1 MPVEI
6 TYETKAETVALWDCV
21 VILATRTSLSLDA
34 LRSVERTMS
43 RAALDKPMCTLVVFG
58 QRTALPDSELVRV
71 MSGMVQASPAVC
83 GARVVP
89 GRGLWATAL
98 RGMTHAPELTAV
110 PERPRRT
117 FNEIYDASQWLQAM
131 MQRDPGF
138 RAHLTTITGTLVYGS
153 PSFRRDSQVADYLT
167 NDGSSEPFPRA

>member
-1 MPVEI
+1 MRVEI

-21 VILATRTSLSLDA
+21 VILATRTALSLDA

-43 RAALDKPMCTLVVFG
+43 AAALDKPMCMLTVFG
-58 QRTALPDSELVRV
+58 QRTQLPDSELLRF
-71 MSGMVQASPAVC
+71 MAGLVQASPAVC

-98 RGMTHAPELTAV
+98 RGMTHAPELSAV

-117 FNEIYDASQWLQAM
+117 FTDIYSAAQWLQAM

-167 NDGSSEPFPRA
+167 DDSSNEPFPRA